1 MYAVIIAASTRPGM
15 VIASSSLL
23 TDTWPMAPM
32 KTASALGGMRMAS
45 VPVAM
50 MGPTLISG
58 L

>member
-1 MYAVIIAASTRPGM
+1 M
-15 VIASSSLL
+15 VMASSSLL

-45 VPVAM
+45 VPVAT